1 MSVVLRFSVVKRERQ
16 TNLRLA
22 CVALERVVVVADG
35 DDDDEDST
43 ADGDGRTR
51 TRGETSRE
59 ANEGLLRDLDV
70 AGGELTI
77 VGFWESRETF
87 DPLPALHFLSR
98 DAGGAPSF
106 RCAPSDGCD
115 VEERESIEAL
125 HGEMLGENKTAVVQ
139 MKGADGTTSELHLVA
154 VPARRAS
161 EDRGEESSMTAA
173 MVERARFI
181 AFKTKEM
188 APAYAMPL
196 LKHNRLVV
204 VLDLDETLVQ
214 ATTLHA
220 RV

>member
-115 VEERESIEAL
+115 AEERESIEAL

-139 MKGADGTTSELHLVA
+139 M
-154 VPARRAS
+154 
-161 EDRGEESSMTAA
+161 
-173 MVERARFI
+173 
-181 AFKTKEM
+181 
-188 APAYAMPL
+188 
-196 LKHNRLVV
+196 
-204 VLDLDETLVQ
+204 
-214 ATTLHA
+214 
-220 RV
+220 